1 MQLVLGAGMLKKRIE
16 VSMIPQRNA
25 FQQLHQ
31 QGFPGPSQVDAA
43 AVGIRASW
51 LGWAVQFFSHL

>member
-1 MQLVLGAGMLKKRIE
+1 M
-16 VSMIPQRNA
+16 SPQRNA